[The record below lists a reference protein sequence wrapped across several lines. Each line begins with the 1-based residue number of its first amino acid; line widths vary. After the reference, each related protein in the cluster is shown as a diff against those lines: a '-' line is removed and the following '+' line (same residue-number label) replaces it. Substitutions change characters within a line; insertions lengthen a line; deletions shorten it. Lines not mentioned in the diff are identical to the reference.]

1 MKKIVFAIV
10 LVLALSASA
19 REAVSPTRIVWSTNA
34 TDVAL
39 LVSPRLGQ
47 VPEGRFLEGSGAK
60 LTVGTNGI
68 SAVLLDFGREWHG
81 AVRIGNGV
89 AGRGARVRV
98 RLGESVT
105 EAMAELGE
113 KDAQNDHALRDFTE
127 TLPWLGTREFG
138 NSGFRFV
145 RIDAVEGTADL
156 QFVQVLP
163 VLRDMSQIGSFRCSD
178 ERLNQVFDTA
188 VRTVHLCCQD
198 YLWDGI
204 KRDRLV
210 WMGDTH
216 PETLVILPV
225 FGAASVLPASL
236 DYMAATTSPS
246 EWMNGMPTYTLWWIR
261 NLAEWY
267 RYTGDLKYL
276 QKHAAYLEKTFDH
289 VLTRMGPDGWLGEGA
304 MGSFLDWPT
313 HGNPEAERAGTQ
325 GLALLT
331 ARETEMMA
339 KALGLEALAKNA
351 QEMAESIT
359 VGKVKSLPK
368 SAAAMLALSGLAEPK
383 EMFEKSLGREGH
395 AGVSTFYG
403 YYMIE
408 AISAAGEQQRAL
420 DTVRDYWGGMLDVG
434 ATSFWEDFDL
444 AWTNNCFRIDELPVP
459 SKTDIHGDYGKYCY
473 KGFRHSLCHG
483 WAAGPAAWC
492 FRRVLGIEILEPGC
506 KRLRINPAL
515 GDLDWAEGAM
525 ALPTG
530 EAIKVRVHR
539 SQSGAPT
546 VEVEKPDWVV
556 VAPL

>member
-1 MKKIVFAIV
+1 M
-10 LVLALSASA
+10 
-19 REAVSPTRIVWSTNA
+19 
-34 TDVAL
+34 
-39 LVSPRLGQ
+39 
-47 VPEGRFLEGSGAK
+47 
-60 LTVGTNGI
+60 
-68 SAVLLDFGREWHG
+68 
-81 AVRIGNGV
+81 
-89 AGRGARVRV
+89 
-98 RLGESVT
+98 
-105 EAMAELGE
+105 
-113 KDAQNDHALRDFTE
+113 
-127 TLPWLGTREFG
+127 
-138 NSGFRFV
+138 
-145 RIDAVEGTADL
+145 
-156 QFVQVLP
+156 
-163 VLRDMSQIGSFRCSD
+163 
-178 ERLNQVFDTA
+178 NQVFDTA

-246 EWMNGMPTYTLWWIR
+246 EWMNGMPTYTPWWIR

-313 HGNPEAERAGTQ
+313 HGNPDAERAGTQ

-339 KALGLEALAKNA
+339 KALGLEVLAKNA
-351 QEMAESIT
+351 REMAESIT